1 MLDRI
6 LLSIN
11 KLPAFP
17 ATVQR
22 VSELLKN
29 EDYSVNEIVAVI
41 KFDQAVTANI
51 LKISNSAYFGV
62 RHKIK
67 TIHDAVVYLGQQH
80 LVRAIQTASISKFFT
95 NKAYGDK
102 ASELWEHSVAVAI
115 MSQIMSRQLYQHEN
129 SVLYTAALLHDVGK
143 LVMGEY
149 VQDASRKIF
158 ELVNNHAYSFLE
170 AEEEIVGINH
180 ADLGGRIAEYWNFP
194 AEIRD
199 AIALHHRPNL
209 IDPEGNPL
217 ISLIYLSD
225 QFCLTMGIDGGMD
238 GLAHRGFS
246 EVTTKFQLREGDIEK
261 CMLQLLE
268 QLKQANEL
276 LGIVDK

>member
-6 LLSIN
+6 LRSIN

-22 VSELLKN
+22 VTELLKN

-41 KFDQAVTANI
+41 KFDQAVTANV

-62 RHKIK
+62 RQKIK

-80 LVRAIQTASISKFFT
+80 LIRAIQTASISKFFT
-95 NKAYGDK
+95 NKGYGDK
-102 ASELWEHSVAVAI
+102 VSELWEHSVAVAL
-115 MSQIMSRQLYQHEN
+115 MSQILSRQMCKQEN

-149 VQDASRKIF
+149 VQDASKKIF

-209 IDPEGNPL
+209 IDLEGNPL
-217 ISLIYLSD
+217 VSLIYLSD
-225 QFCLTMGIDGGMD
+225 QFSLTMGIDGGMD
-238 GLAHRGFS
+238 GLAHR
-246 EVTTKFQLREGDIEK
+246 
-261 CMLQLLE
+261 
-268 QLKQANEL
+268 
-276 LGIVDK
+276 